1 VTVAP
6 VAVRQDEPVTGI
18 IDDGLQTLN
27 FVGPIAGFPEHRTF
41 ALVELD
47 PAGVL
52 CALRSLDDP
61 GLRFLVVPPTPFF
74 PDYAPDLGDEWVEQL
89 QLTSA
94 DDALVLLIVT
104 PAESAADATANLLAP
119 VVVNVRTRHAAQVVL
134 DTDLPLRA
142 PLRTAA
148 G

>member
-1 VTVAP
+1 VTA
-6 VAVRQDEPVTGI
+6 ATAIRQDGPVTGTV
-18 IDDGLQTLN
+18 DDSAPTLE

-41 ALVELD
+41 ALAELD
-47 PAGVL
+47 PAGWL

-61 GLRFLVVPPTPFF
+61 GLRFLVVPPGPFF
-74 PDYAPDLGDEWVEQL
+74 PDYDPELGDDWAEQL

-104 PAESAADATANLLAP
+104 PAESAGDSTVNLLAP
-119 VVVNVRTRHAAQVVL
+119 VVVNVRTRRAAQVVL
-134 DTDLPLRA
+134 EDQAWPLRA
-142 PLRTAA
+142 PLRNAA